1 MSDSIKE
8 LVEIPQAFIKE
19 GTHVS
24 RFPGAVGSGNQFHDA
39 LVCAIRARAASSHR
53 LRSFLFLAFPRPR
66 RHSVFVTTDLAC
78 SWYR

>member
-24 RFPGAVGSGNQFHDA
+24 IAVCLRRRKAAARMRLWIGSRDF
-39 LVCAIRARAASSHR
+39 R
-53 LRSFLFLAFPRPR
+53 
-66 RHSVFVTTDLAC
+66 
-78 SWYR
+78 

>member
-24 RFPGAVGSGNQFHDA
+24 IACCVHRRRAAA
-39 LVCAIRARAASSHR
+39 LVR
-53 LRSFLFLAFPRPR
+53 LWIGSRDFR
-66 RHSVFVTTDLAC
+66 
-78 SWYR
+78 

>member
-24 RFPGAVGSGNQFHDA
+24 IHHSHCASAKCGSSCATLGSGSRDF
-39 LVCAIRARAASSHR
+39 R
-53 LRSFLFLAFPRPR
+53 
-66 RHSVFVTTDLAC
+66 
-78 SWYR
+78 

>member
-24 RFPGAVGSGNQFHDA
+24 R
-39 LVCAIRARAASSHR
+39 R
-53 LRSFLFLAFPRPR
+53 RP
-66 RHSVFVTTDLAC
+66 SA
-78 SWYR
+78 